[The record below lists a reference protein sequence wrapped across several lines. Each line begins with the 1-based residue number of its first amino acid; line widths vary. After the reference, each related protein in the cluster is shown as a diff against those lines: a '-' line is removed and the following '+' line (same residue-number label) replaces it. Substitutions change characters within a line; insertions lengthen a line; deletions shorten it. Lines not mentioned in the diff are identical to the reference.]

1 MNKNKIRETGL
12 GLRFAHARPS
22 GGGCALGAAS
32 RAQRLQP
39 RPSFP
44 AASSCTVS
52 SGTSP
57 SESEA
62 DIIEDRELGKS
73 VPCCGSTVGCF
84 EIEQRL
90 LVHSVSLY
98 KEKAAKKQTVSWIV
112 LVNAPPKP
120 EFNWMSTTS
129 SVSLSVSSSRSG
141 SRAPC
146 QTAFRK
152 CSGI

>member
-1 MNKNKIRETGL
+1 MRGPPEGVAHWV
-12 GLRFAHARPS
+12 LRRVLNDSH
-22 GGGCALGAAS
+22 
-32 RAQRLQP
+32 P

-73 VPCCGSTVGCF
+73 VPCCGSIVGCF

-120 EFNWMSTTS
+120 EFN
-129 SVSLSVSSSRSG
+129 
-141 SRAPC
+141 
-146 QTAFRK
+146 
-152 CSGI
+152 